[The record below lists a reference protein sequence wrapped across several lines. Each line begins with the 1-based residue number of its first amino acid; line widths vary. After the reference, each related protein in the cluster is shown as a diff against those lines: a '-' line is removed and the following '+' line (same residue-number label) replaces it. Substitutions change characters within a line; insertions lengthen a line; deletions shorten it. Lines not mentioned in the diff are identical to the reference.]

1 MAIITG
7 KVTDKGDNSGLP
19 MANIWLSDSQGK
31 KITPLIGV
39 ASDIK
44 GNYTLDTTKNPQATH
59 IATSFMGYGK
69 TISPI
74 PKNSTTLD
82 LPLSESDTLLKEFE
96 IVYDKS
102 KEEKA
107 EKKKKLKKPDNT
119 KWYVIGISIVVIV
132 ATIIIIKKIK

>member
-1 MAIITG
+1 MTLIKGI
-7 KVTDKGDNSGLP
+7 VTDKEDSSGLP
-19 MANIWLSDSQGK
+19 QANVWLSDSQGK

-39 ASDIK
+39 ASDIE
-44 GNYTLDTTKNPQATH
+44 GNYTLDTTQNPQATH
-59 IATSFMGYGK
+59 ITASYMGYGK
-69 TISPI
+69 TIAPI

-102 KEEKA
+102 KEEED
-107 EKKKKLKKPDNT
+107 EKKKKLKKALI
-119 KWYVIGISIVVIV
+119 VGGISLVVIV